1 MALIAAG
8 NVNLGFLTVLH
19 EANGYVGG
27 YLATNSW
34 GRPLEFR
41 LSSAVQANKI
51 QQILYGPTLEPYLCS
66 DLIGKKLLE
75 KTTTPVKFVFT
86 DHPAV
91 LDLRMQI
98 EMPVGLLTT
107 EFRPADAALP
117 GLPVTD
123 KVCCHGRFPEDVAGL
138 RTLLE
143 QLSSFDLADP
153 FVRIREAL
161 AEARKLGVAH
171 RAA

>member
-1 MALIAAG
+1 MAPAAG

-19 EANGYVGG
+19 EPVGHVGG
-27 YLATNSW
+27 YLVTNTW

-41 LSSAVQANKI
+41 LSSAVQAGKI

-75 KTTTPVKFVFT
+75 KTTTPVQFVFT

-91 LDLRMQI
+91 LDLRLHVDL
-98 EMPVGLLTT
+98 PVGLLISAA
-107 EFRPADAALP
+107 PAADVDLP
-117 GLPVTD
+117 GLSVTD
-123 KVCCHGRFPEDVAGL
+123 NVRCHRRFAQDVDAL

-143 QLSSFDLADP
+143 QLANFDLADP

-161 AEARKLGVAH
+161 AEARKLGVAN

>member
-1 MALIAAG
+1 MAPLAGG

-19 EANGYVGG
+19 EANGYIGG
-27 YLATNSW
+27 YLVTNSW
-34 GRPLEFR
+34 GRPLKFA
-41 LSSAVQANKI
+41 SAAQSQANKI

-91 LDLRMQI
+91 LDLRLQVDI
-98 EMPVGLLTT
+98 PVGLLIPAV
-107 EFRPADAALP
+107 RPADAELP

-123 KVCCHGRFPEDVAGL
+123 QVCCHSRFAVDVAGL
-138 RTLLE
+138 QTLLE
-143 QLSSFDLADP
+143 QLASFDLADP
-153 FVRIREAL
+153 FLRIREAL